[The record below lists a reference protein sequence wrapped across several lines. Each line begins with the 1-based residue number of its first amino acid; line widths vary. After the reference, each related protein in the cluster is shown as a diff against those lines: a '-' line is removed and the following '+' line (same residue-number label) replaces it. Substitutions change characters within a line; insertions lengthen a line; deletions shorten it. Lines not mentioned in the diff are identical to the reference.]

1 MDMTEATE
9 TSLSSSLGFGSTISM
24 GSSLDSMVGD
34 EESEDESAESGNV
47 GGGGR
52 FDGPRRVVKR
62 ARLRSN
68 AIIASSKI
76 DTGFYFTQYN
86 ISNEYPLARKRQ
98 TYT

>member
-1 MDMTEATE
+1 
-9 TSLSSSLGFGSTISM
+9 M

-52 FDGPRRVVKR
+52 FDGPRRIVKR

-76 DTGFYFTQYN
+76 DTGFYFTQHN
-86 ISNEYPLARKRQ
+86 ISNEYPLAKKRQ

>member
-1 MDMTEATE
+1 
-9 TSLSSSLGFGSTISM
+9 M
-24 GSSLDSMVGD
+24 GSSLDSMIGD

-47 GGGGR
+47 GGGR

-68 AIIASSKI
+68 AITASSKI

>member
-1 MDMTEATE
+1 
-9 TSLSSSLGFGSTISM
+9 M

-76 DTGFYFTQYN
+76 DTRFYFTQYN